1 MKNNTKLIMET
12 WRRFLNEDSSDP
24 DLDSGFSDDDDSMPS
39 GQSGSEDDYFDDIAQ
54 GVDDRDSLNGI
65 DEPIDGEPPF
75 DSEEPVA
82 PQDDFVDLPY
92 EGDDIEYSDI
102 GYSREDARMSPEQ
115 RDKAQAEREEEGDDY
130 RSDDFYDYDFDPMD
144 D

>member
-39 GQSGSEDDYFDDIAQ
+39 GQSDSEDDYFDDVSQ

-75 DSEEPVA
+75 DSEDPVT
-82 PQDDFVDLPY
+82 PEDDFVDLPHA
-92 EGDDIEYSDI
+92 GDDIEYS
-102 GYSREDARMSPEQ
+102 REDAQMS
-115 RDKAQAEREEEGDDY
+115 AEEKEDAFDER
-130 RSDDFYDYDFDPMD
+130 FYDLYDD
-144 D
+144 DI

>member
-12 WRRFLNEDSSDP
+12 WTRFLNEDSSDP

-39 GQSGSEDDYFDDIAQ
+39 GQSDSEADSEDDYFDDVSQ

-75 DSEEPVA
+75 DSEDPVT
-82 PQDDFVDLPY
+82 PEDDFVDLPHA
-92 EGDDIEYSDI
+92 GDDIEYS
-102 GYSREDARMSPEQ
+102 REDAQMSAKEKE
-115 RDKAQAEREEEGDDY
+115 DAFDER
-130 RSDDFYDYDFDPMD
+130 FYDLYDD
-144 D
+144 DI

>member
-12 WRRFLNEDSSDP
+12 WRRFLNEDSTDD
-24 DLDSGFSDDDDSMPS
+24 DLDSGFSDDDDSMPT
-39 GQSGSEDDYFDDIAQ
+39 GQSDSEADSEDDYFDDIAQ

-82 PQDDFVDLPY
+82 PQDDFVDLPHA
-92 EGDDIEYSDI
+92 GDDIEYSI
-102 GYSREDARMSPEQ
+102 EDARMS
-115 RDKAQAEREEEGDDY
+115 AEEKKDAFDERFCDLYDD
-130 RSDDFYDYDFDPMD
+130 DI
-144 D
+144 